1 MKDLNIMN
9 LKKPYLTI
17 VLLLVGIHAIGQD
30 TLALSDAVKL
40 GLENNFSIRIA
51 RNDATIAS
59 NNNTLGNAGFLPKI
73 DASASSNNSFYNIKQ
88 EFADGTN
95 YKNSSYPSYG
105 LSGNVLL
112 NWTLFDGFAM
122 FANKQKYSTLEELSN
137 INFQMTVE
145 DAAASIIINYYTI
158 AIENNL
164 LENYH
169 EALTLSRDRLRI
181 AREKA
186 VIGTSYQIAVMQAEV
201 DYRADSSQ
209 MLQQVNKIQNLKIN
223 LNKLIGR
230 EPEINFNVK
239 KLAPEVASIEL
250 NTIIENLLNQNKEIQ
265 AAKLNLRL
273 KEIAIREAQ
282 ASRYPRIGISPAYNF
297 SRSSTPEGS
306 TELNRSFGP
315 AIGISASI
323 TLFNGFN
330 ATRNIKN
337 ARIYRDNQDLMNQS
351 KVQNLKGEAIKY
363 YNNLVLAKNLVELEQ
378 KSAELAKT
386 NSNVAMEKYRIGII
400 SDIELR
406 DAQIKYLDAEYRYLN
421 ALMQAK
427 TAEVELQVLM
437 GAVAIP

>member
-1 MKDLNIMN
+1 MKDLNGMN
-9 LKKPYLTI
+9 FRKTYLMI
-17 VLLLVGIHAIGQD
+17 VFLLTSIYTIGQD
-30 TLALSDAVKL
+30 TLSLSDAVKI
-40 GLENNFSIRIA
+40 GMENNFSIRIA
-51 RNDATIAS
+51 RNDVSIAD

-73 DASASSNNSFYNIKQ
+73 DASASSNNSLSNTKT
-88 EFADGTN
+88 EKSDGTVTEETN
-95 YKNSSYPSYG
+95 VPAYNLNSK
-105 LSGNVLL
+105 VEL

-137 INFQMTVE
+137 VNFQMTVE

-186 VIGTSYQIAVMQAEV
+186 AIGTSYQIAVMQAEV

-315 AIGISASI
+315 AIGISAGI

-330 ATRNIKN
+330 ANRNIKN

-406 DAQIKYLDAEYRYLN
+406 DAQIKYLNAEYRYLN

-437 GAVAIP
+437 GAVNIP

>member
-1 MKDLNIMN
+1 MN
-9 LKKPYLTI
+9 LTKIK
-17 VLLLVGIHAIGQD
+17 LLMIAMVFTNFIAIAQD
-30 TLALSDAVKL
+30 TLTLSDAVKI
-40 GLENNFSIRIA
+40 GMENNFSIRIA
-51 RNDATIAS
+51 RNDVSIAD
-59 NNNTLGNAGFLPKI
+59 NNNTLGNAGFLPKV

-88 EFADGTN
+88 EYADGTN

-105 LSGNVLL
+105 LSGGVLL

-230 EPEINFNVK
+230 EPDINFNVK
-239 KLAPEVASIEL
+239 KLAPEVVSIEL
-250 NTIIENLLNQNKEIQ
+250 NTIIKNLVNQNKEIQ

-315 AIGISASI
+315 AIGISAGI

-337 ARIYRDNQDLMNQS
+337 ARIYRDNQDLINQS

-437 GAVAIP
+437 GAVNIP

>member
-1 MKDLNIMN
+1 MN
-9 LKKPYLTI
+9 LTKIKLLMIAMMLTSFI
-17 VLLLVGIHAIGQD
+17 AIGQD
-30 TLALSDAVKL
+30 TLTLSDAVKI
-40 GLENNFSIRIA
+40 GMENNFSIRIA
-51 RNDATIAS
+51 RNDVSIAD
-59 NNNTLGNAGFLPKI
+59 NNNTLGNAGFLPKV
-73 DASASSNNSFYNIKQ
+73 DASAASNNSFYNIKQ

-95 YKNSSYPSYG
+95 YKNTSYPSYG

-112 NWTLFDGFAM
+112 NWTLFDGLAM

-137 INFQMTVE
+137 VNFQMTVE

-223 LNKLIGR
+223 LNKLVGR

-306 TELNRSFGP
+306 TELSRSFGP
-315 AIGISASI
+315 AFGISAGI

-330 ATRNIKN
+330 VNRNIKN
-337 ARIYRDNQDLMNQS
+337 ARIYRDNQDLINQS

-437 GAVAIP
+437 GAVNIP

>member
-1 MKDLNIMN
+1 MN
-9 LKKPYLTI
+9 LTKIKFLIMAMMLTNI
-17 VLLLVGIHAIGQD
+17 IAIAQD
-30 TLALSDAVKL
+30 TLTLSDAIKI
-40 GLENNFSIRIA
+40 GMENNFSIRIA
-51 RNDATIAS
+51 RNDVSIAD
-59 NNNTLGNAGFLPKI
+59 NNNTLGNAGFLPKV

-88 EFADGTN
+88 EYADGTN

-105 LSGNVLL
+105 LSGGVLL

-230 EPEINFNVK
+230 EPDINFNVK
-239 KLAPEVASIEL
+239 KLAPEVVSIEL
-250 NTIIENLLNQNKEIQ
+250 NTIIKNLVNQNKEIQ

-315 AIGISASI
+315 AIGISAGI

-337 ARIYRDNQDLMNQS
+337 ARIYRDNQDLINQS

-437 GAVAIP
+437 GAVNIP